1 MNQDSNV
8 QFVTLVHE
16 LGHLFLGHL
25 GPDKHLSI
33 DQRPRP
39 GHAQAELEAESLA
52 YLVCR
57 RRGVTSKS
65 ESYLAAFAQ
74 ANTTVEGLDFYQLTK
89 AAGQVE
95 TALGIAA
102 HTLFEPKDERNARPA
117 NSPL

>member
-1 MNQDSNV
+1 V

-16 LGHLFLGHL
+16 LGLLFLGHL

-33 DQRPRP
+33 DQRPTP
-39 GHAQAELEAESLA
+39 GHAQAELEAGSLA
-52 YLVCR
+52 YLLCK

-65 ESYLAAFAQ
+65 ESYLADYAQ
-74 ANTTVEGLDFYQLTK
+74 ANTTVEGLDFYRLIK

-102 HTLFEPKDERNARPA
+102 HTRFEPKDERNARQA

>member
-33 DQRPRP
+33 DQRPTP
-39 GHAQAELEAESLA
+39 GHAQAELEAESLV
-52 YLVCR
+52 YLVCK

-65 ESYLAAFAQ
+65 ESYLAAYAQ
-74 ANTTVEGLDFYQLTK
+74 ANTTVEGLDFYRLTK

-95 TALGIAA
+95 TALGIVAY
-102 HTLFEPKDERNARPA
+102 TLFEPKDERNARPA

>member
-1 MNQDSNV
+1 
-8 QFVTLVHE
+8 VHE

-33 DQRPRP
+33 DQRPTP
-39 GHAQAELEAESLA
+39 GHAQVELEAESLA
-52 YLVCR
+52 YLVCK

-65 ESYLAAFAQ
+65 ESYLADYTQ
-74 ANTTVEGLDFYQLTK
+74 ANNTVEGLDFYRLIK

-95 TALGIAA
+95 TALGIVAY
-102 HTLFEPKDERNARPA
+102 TLFEPKDERNARPA